1 MKEKKASNFRGEKF
15 LTLPIQAHC
24 IFFALNLPDFP
35 AQEVLTS

>member
-1 MKEKKASNFRGEKF
+1 MKEKKASTFRDEKF

-24 IFFALNLPDFP
+24 IFALNLPDFP